1 MFYIYLFLKII
12 KISYRKVFKN
22 SGNYTEGCD
31 IIQNIK
37 WLTLP
42 NGRELPV
49 GLAVTAFRAY
59 EEVAATRT
67 ATEALA
73 LAQGELES
81 RIAED
86 STGRRMLSRTVET
99 LADGDGIT
107 LLCTLVCEEDI
118 AVVREIEA
126 IPNEVGT
133 ADRKEEYGSGN
144 HQDQQQ

>member
-1 MFYIYLFLKII
+1 M
-12 KISYRKVFKN
+12 
-22 SGNYTEGCD
+22 
-31 IIQNIK
+31 
-37 WLTLP
+37 
-42 NGRELPV
+42 
-49 GLAVTAFRAY
+49 
-59 EEVAATRT
+59 
-67 ATEALA
+67 
-73 LAQGELES
+73 ES

-144 HQDQQQ
+144 HQDRQQ